1 MKWIFSL
8 KPYRQIGRLS
18 TTRRFNKFTKTRN
31 PLSCEA
37 QITKMMMGRKLGGG
51 EESDANGE
59 EDEGW
64 ADNEPCRLA
73 TFVLESHNV
82 FDLVLDKLPGQ
93 YRF

>member
-1 MKWIFSL
+1 
-8 KPYRQIGRLS
+8 
-18 TTRRFNKFTKTRN
+18 
-31 PLSCEA
+31 
-37 QITKMMMGRKLGGG
+37 MMMGRKLGGG